1 MAGGLFGFC
10 VLLFFSLRAVFFAR
24 REPSRRRIWLRDALL
39 FAGLALLIAVL
50 LAAPLLAGR

>member
-10 VLLFFSLRAVFFAR
+10 VLLVFSVRAVLYAK
-24 REPSRRRIWLRDALL
+24 REPERRRAWMRDALL

-50 LAAPLLAGR
+50 LVAPLLTRR